1 MQNAMAE
8 PSNCWGH
15 TEREARRNK
24 ILKLALKPK
33 EAPDENCRA
42 LIKKGPVSVLKK

>member
-1 MQNAMAE
+1 MAE
-8 PSNCWGH
+8 PSNCWGY
-15 TEREARRNK
+15 TEREASRNR

-33 EAPDENCRA
+33 DENCRA